1 MTLALISMNYADF
14 KNEQIELEARIREIK
29 AEPYFQDAWVGQCR
43 SGGNARGRI
52 ATQYQLRSRQAIF
65 EGKKSCYLKATEL
78 EEARTAVRR
87 GRELK
92 SLERRLRQVNAQIT
106 EITLI
111 AKQNGLSM
119 PKITNFEALT
129 QSKSNEWYTKSCY
142 IELARTVLGKIDLDP
157 ASNSFAQSWIQ
168 ASVFFTKD
176 DDGFSKPWHGRIW
189 LNPPYGTSRPNA
201 SDWMLKAISEF
212 DAGRVIA
219 AILLVRGDSKGI
231 KQLES
236 RYPCCNPNHRIAFI
250 DASGQEQPN
259 PPPGYRFF
267 YLGPN
272 VKKFKQVFSAIG
284 SITIPA

>member
-1 MTLALISMNYADF
+1 MLVLISMNYTDL
-14 KNEQIELEARIREIK
+14 KKEQIELEARIREIK
-29 AEPYFQDAWVGQCR
+29 AESYFQNAWVGQCR
-43 SGGNARGRI
+43 SGGNARGSI

-65 EGKKSCYLKATEL
+65 GGKKSRYLKATEL
-78 EEARTAVRR
+78 EEARTAVHR

-92 SLERRLRQVNAQIT
+92 NLERRLKQVNAQIT

-111 AKQNGLSM
+111 AKQNGLSI
-119 PKITNFEALT
+119 PKMTNFEVLT

-168 ASVFFTKD
+168 ASTFFTKD

-189 LNPPYGTSRPNA
+189 LNPPYGTRKPNA
-201 SDWMLKAISEF
+201 GDWMLKAISEY

-231 KQLES
+231 KQLE
-236 RYPCCNPNHRIAFI
+236 RRFPCCNPNHRIAFI
-250 DASGQEQPN
+250 DASDQEQPN

-267 YLGPN
+267 YLGAD
-272 VKKFKQVFSAIG
+272 VGKFKQVFSGIG
-284 SITIPA
+284 TVTIPA